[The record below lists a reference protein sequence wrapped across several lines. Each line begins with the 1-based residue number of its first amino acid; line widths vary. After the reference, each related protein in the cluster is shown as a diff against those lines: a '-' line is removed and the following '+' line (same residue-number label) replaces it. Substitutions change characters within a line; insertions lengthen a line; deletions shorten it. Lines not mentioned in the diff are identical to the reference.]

1 MPTATAQ
8 IPVTGTEL
16 KFHRG
21 LPGFKGANHFVV
33 EPLGDASEGVFARLR
48 CTDAVYMSN
57 STPIDDLTFMVTSP
71 GILWP
76 EYSVHVDEVM
86 VEELDLNSVDDVAML
101 VIIHPRRPLSAS
113 TANLYSP
120 IIINR
125 RTGLADQFV
134 PSATEQEIGW
144 SVATPLPLDRD
155 D

>member
-1 MPTATAQ
+1 M
-8 IPVTGTEL
+8 EL

-33 EPLGDASEGVFARLR
+33 EPLEGLGEGVFARLR
-48 CTDAVYMSN
+48 CTDTVYVKN
-57 STPIDDLTFMVTSP
+57 STPVENLSFLVTSP
-71 GILWP
+71 GILWR
-76 EYSVHVDEVM
+76 EYSVHVDEAM
-86 VEELDLNSVDDVAML
+86 VEDLDLTSVDDVAML

-120 IIINR
+120 IVINR

-134 PSATEQEIGW
+134 PSVTEQEIGW